1 MEKNMQVK
9 TNKNNKIPTILKRT
23 HLLDK
28 INNVKLYILFK
39 IHRNNNQRT
48 KFYCI
53 SIFTEKKYNCYGLVQ
68 IHGKM
73 TEQKRH
79 NISSLS

>member
-1 MEKNMQVK
+1 MEKKMQVK
-9 TNKNNKIPTILKRT
+9 TNNNKIPTILKRT
-23 HLLDK
+23 HLLGK

-53 SIFTEKKYNCYGLVQ
+53 TIFTEKEYNCFSVVQ
-68 IHGKM
+68 IHNKM

-79 NISSLS
+79 SISFLS